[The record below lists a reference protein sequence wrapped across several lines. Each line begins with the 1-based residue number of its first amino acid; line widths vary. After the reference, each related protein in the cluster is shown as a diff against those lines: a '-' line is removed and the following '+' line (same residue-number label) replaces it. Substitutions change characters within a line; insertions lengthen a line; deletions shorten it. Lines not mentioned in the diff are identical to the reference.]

1 MRVNPA
7 PCLRGRSSDGFA
19 TTCQWPLPETRQA
32 MDPLTA
38 RLGLAL
44 AIGLLVGL
52 ERGWRER
59 DAPDRSR
66 TAGIRTFGISGL
78 LGGIIAALADALGAV
93 SVLVGGFVA
102 FAAIFAWYKAREAAH
117 DEDFSVTGVIAG
129 LGVFALGAL
138 SVAGD
143 FRAAAAGGAALAAV
157 LASRGIL
164 HGLLKRLTWIELRSA
179 LILAVMTAII
189 LPLLPNRTMDPW
201 GGFNPWEVWFLTVL
215 MASISFAGYVAVRVL
230 GTTRG
235 LLVSSLVGAI
245 VSSTAVTMAL
255 ARNAKS
261 ASNPLPL
268 VGAASL
274 AATVSVLRVC
284 AVVLIIEPGVFVV
297 AGIPAIA
304 AALAFAACGAFLL
317 ARGDG
322 DHKSG
327 GLARNPFE
335 LGPLL
340 LFALLF
346 AVVATASAA
355 LAAQFGGRGL
365 LASSTL
371 AGTFDVDVS
380 VLSALR
386 LVKHSVP
393 IETAGQAVLAALA
406 ANAIG
411 RLSLAVFAGPVR
423 FWLPLSGATVIAG
436 LTGYGAMLLLP
447 IF

>member
-1 MRVNPA
+1 
-7 PCLRGRSSDGFA
+7 
-19 TTCQWPLPETRQA
+19 
-32 MDPLTA
+32 MDSLIA

-59 DAPDRSR
+59 DAPAHSR
-66 TAGIRTFGISGL
+66 TAGIRTFGIFGL
-78 LGGIIAALADALGAV
+78 LGGILAALADALDAV
-93 SVLVGGFVA
+93 SVLVGGFIA

-117 DEDFSVTGVIAG
+117 DEDFSVTAVIAG

-143 FRAAAAGGAALAAV
+143 YRAAAAGGAALAAV
-157 LASRGIL
+157 LASREVL
-164 HGLLKRLTWIELRSA
+164 HGLLERLTWIELRSA
-179 LILAVMTAII
+179 LILAVMTAVV
-189 LPLLPNRTMDPW
+189 LPLLPNRTIDPW

-215 MASISFAGYVAVRVL
+215 MASISFAGYVAVRIL

-235 LLVSSLVGAI
+235 LLVSSLAGAI

-255 ARNAKS
+255 ARNATS
-261 ASNPLPL
+261 ASNPRPL
-268 VGAASL
+268 AGAASL
-274 AATVSVLRVC
+274 AAMVSVLRVC
-284 AVVLIIEPGVFVV
+284 AVVLIIQPSVFAAV
-297 AGIPAIA
+297 GIPAIV
-304 AALAFAACGAFLL
+304 AALVFAVCGAFLL
-317 ARGDG
+317 ARASG

-327 GLARNPFE
+327 ALARNPFE

-340 LFALLF
+340 LFALFF

-365 LASSTL
+365 LASSAL

-386 LVKHSVP
+386 LVKQSIP
-393 IETAGQAVLAALA
+393 IETVGQAVLAALA

-423 FWLPLSGATVIAG
+423 FWLPLAGATLIAAVA
-436 LTGYGAMLLLP
+436 GYGAMLLPLT
-447 IF
+447 F

>member
-1 MRVNPA
+1 
-7 PCLRGRSSDGFA
+7 
-19 TTCQWPLPETRQA
+19 
-32 MDPLTA
+32 MDPLIA

-52 ERGWRER
+52 ERGWQER

-78 LGGIIAALADALGAV
+78 LGGVLAALASALGSV
-93 SVLVGGFVA
+93 SVLVGGFIG

-117 DEDFSVTGVIAG
+117 DEDFSVTSVIAG

-143 FRAAAAGGAALAAV
+143 YRAAAAGGAALAAI
-157 LASRGIL
+157 LASREVL
-164 HGLLKRLTWIELRSA
+164 HGLLKRLTWVELRSA
-179 LILAVMTAII
+179 LILAVMTAIV

-215 MASISFAGYVAVRVL
+215 MASISFAGYVAVRIL
-230 GTTRG
+230 GNTRG

-245 VSSTAVTMAL
+245 VSSTAVTLAL
-255 ARNAKS
+255 ARNA
-261 ASNPLPL
+261 ASGGNPLPL
-268 VGAASL
+268 AGAASL
-274 AATVSVLRVC
+274 AAMVSVLRVC
-284 AVVLIIEPGVFVV
+284 AVILIIEPGVFASV
-297 AGIPAIA
+297 AIAAMA
-304 AALAFAACGAFLL
+304 AALAFAVCGALL
-317 ARGDG
+317 MTRD
-322 DHKSG
+322 SG
-327 GLARNPFE
+327 NEERSAIARNPFE

-346 AVVATASAA
+346 ALVATASAG
-355 LAAQFGGRGL
+355 LAAQFGSRGL
-365 LASSTL
+365 LVTSAL

-386 LVKHSVP
+386 LVKYSVP
-393 IETAGQAVLAALA
+393 VETVGQAVLAALA

-411 RLSLAVFAGPVR
+411 RLSLAVFAGPIR
-423 FWLPLSGATVIAG
+423 FWVPLAGAT
-436 LTGYGAMLLLP
+436 LTAATAGYGAMLSP
-447 IF
+447 GPG

>member
-1 MRVNPA
+1 
-7 PCLRGRSSDGFA
+7 
-19 TTCQWPLPETRQA
+19 
-32 MDPLTA
+32 MDPLIA

-44 AIGLLVGL
+44 TIGLLVGL

-66 TAGIRTFGISGL
+66 TAGIRTYGISGL
-78 LGGIIAALADALGAV
+78 LGGLLAALADALDAV
-93 SVLVGGFVA
+93 SVLVGGFIA

-117 DEDFSVTGVIAG
+117 DEDFSVTAVIAA
-129 LGVFALGAL
+129 LCVFALGAL

-143 FRAAAAGGAALAAV
+143 YRAASAGGAALAAI
-157 LASRGIL
+157 LASREVL

-179 LILAVMTAII
+179 LILAVMSAIV

-235 LLVSSLVGAI
+235 LLVSSLAGAI
-245 VSSTAVTMAL
+245 VSSTAVTVAL
-255 ARNAKS
+255 ARNAVS

-268 VGAASL
+268 AGAASL
-274 AATVSVLRVC
+274 AAMVSLLRVC
-284 AVVLIIEPGVFVV
+284 AVVLIVEPSVFPSV
-297 AGIPAIA
+297 GIPAIV
-304 AALAFAACGAFLL
+304 AALSFAVCGALLL
-317 ARGDG
+317 ARDSGDRKG
-322 DHKSG
+322 AG
-327 GLARNPFE
+327 VARNPFD

-346 AVVATASAA
+346 AIVATASAA

-365 LASSTL
+365 LASSAL

-393 IETAGQAVLAALA
+393 VETIGQAVLAALT
-406 ANAIG
+406 ANAIC
-411 RLSLAVFAGPVR
+411 RLSLAAFAGPIR
-423 FWLPLSGATVIAG
+423 FWLPLAGATLVAAIAG
-436 LTGYGAMLLLP
+436 YGTMLP
-447 IF
+447 PSTFW

>member
-1 MRVNPA
+1 
-7 PCLRGRSSDGFA
+7 
-19 TTCQWPLPETRQA
+19 
-32 MDPLTA
+32 MDQLIA

-78 LGGIIAALADALGAV
+78 LGGILAALADALGAV
-93 SVLVGGFVA
+93 SVLVGGFVT

-117 DEDFSVTGVIAG
+117 DEDFSVTSVVAG

-143 FRAAAAGGAALAAV
+143 YRAAAGGGAALAAI
-157 LASRGIL
+157 LASREIL

-179 LILAVMTAII
+179 LILAVMTAIV

-230 GTTRG
+230 GNTRG
-235 LLVSSLVGAI
+235 LLVSSLAGAV
-245 VSSTAVTMAL
+245 VSSTAVTLAL
-255 ARNAKS
+255 ARHATS
-261 ASNPLPL
+261 AGNPLPL
-268 VGAASL
+268 AGAASL
-274 AATVSVLRVC
+274 AAMVSILRVC
-284 AVVLIIEPGVFVV
+284 AVVLILEPSVFGAV
-297 AGIPAIA
+297 GIAA
-304 AALAFAACGAFLL
+304 VGAALAFAICGALML
-317 ARGDG
+317 AHDDG
-322 DHKSG
+322 NREKG
-327 GLARNPFE
+327 AVARNPFE

-346 AVVATASAA
+346 AIVATASAA
-355 LAAQFGGRGL
+355 LAIQFGGRGL
-365 LASSTL
+365 LATSAL

-393 IETAGQAVLAALA
+393 VGTVAEAVLAALA

-411 RLSLAVFAGPVR
+411 RLSLAVFAGPAR
-423 FWLPLSGATVIAG
+423 FWLPLAGATLLAAI
-436 LTGYGAMLLLP
+436 TGYFATVLLP
-447 IF
+447 NV

>member
-1 MRVNPA
+1 
-7 PCLRGRSSDGFA
+7 
-19 TTCQWPLPETRQA
+19 
-32 MDPLTA
+32 MDPLIA

-59 DAPDRSR
+59 GAPDRSR

-78 LGGIIAALADALGAV
+78 LGGILAALAEALGAV

-117 DEDFSVTGVIAG
+117 DKDFSVTAVIAA

-143 FRAAAAGGAALAAV
+143 YRVAAAGGAALAAV
-157 LASRGIL
+157 LASREIL

-179 LILAVMTAII
+179 LILAVMTAIV

-201 GGFNPWEVWFLTVL
+201 GGFNPWEIWFLTVL

-245 VSSTAVTMAL
+245 VSSTAVTAAL
-255 ARNAKS
+255 ARNAAS
-261 ASNPLPL
+261 AGDALPL
-268 VGAASL
+268 AGAASL
-274 AATVSVLRVC
+274 AAMVSVLRVC
-284 AVVLIIEPGVFVV
+284 AVVLIIEPSVFTSV
-297 AGIPAIA
+297 GIPAIA
-304 AALAFAACGAFLL
+304 AALVFAACGAILL
-317 ARGDG
+317 IRSGEDS
-322 DHKSG
+322 KSG

-346 AVVATASAA
+346 AIVATASAA
-355 LAAQFGGRGL
+355 LAAQFGERGL
-365 LASSTL
+365 LATSAL
-371 AGTFDVDVS
+371 AGAFDVDVS
-380 VLSALR
+380 VLGALR
-386 LVKHSVP
+386 LVKQSVP
-393 IETAGQAVLAALA
+393 AETIGQAVLVALA

-411 RLSLAVFAGPVR
+411 RLSLAVSAGPIG
-423 FWLPLSGATVIAG
+423 FWLPLAGATLIAAAV
-436 LTGYGAMLLLP
+436 GYFAMALCGV
-447 IF
+447 

>member
-1 MRVNPA
+1 
-7 PCLRGRSSDGFA
+7 
-19 TTCQWPLPETRQA
+19 
-32 MDPLTA
+32 MDPLIA

-78 LGGIIAALADALGAV
+78 LGGILAALAEALGAV
-93 SVLVGGFVA
+93 SVLVGGLIA
-102 FAAIFAWYKAREAAH
+102 FAAIFAWYKAREAVH
-117 DEDFSVTGVIAG
+117 DEDFSVTAVIAG

-143 FRAAAAGGAALAAV
+143 YRAAAAGGAALAAV
-157 LASRGIL
+157 LASREIL

-179 LILAVMTAII
+179 LILAVMTAIV

-201 GGFNPWEVWFLTVL
+201 GGFNPWEVWFLSVL

-245 VSSTAVTMAL
+245 ISSTAVTLAL
-255 ARNAKS
+255 ARNAIS
-261 ASNPLPL
+261 ATNPLPL
-268 VGAASL
+268 AGAASL
-274 AATVSVLRVC
+274 AAMVSLLRVC
-284 AVVLIIEPGVFVV
+284 GVVLVIEPSVFAVI
-297 AGIPAIA
+297 GIPALA
-304 AALAFAACGAFLL
+304 AALAFAACGVFLL
-317 ARGDG
+317 ARDGG

-327 GLARNPFE
+327 GLPRNPFE

-355 LAAQFGGRGL
+355 MAAQFGGRGL

-393 IETAGQAVLAALA
+393 VETVGRAVLAALA

-411 RLSLAVFAGPVR
+411 RVSLAIFAGPVR
-423 FWLPLSGATVIAG
+423 FWLPLIGATLIAV
-436 LTGYGAMLLLP
+436 LTGYGALLLLP
-447 IF
+447 TF

>member
-1 MRVNPA
+1 
-7 PCLRGRSSDGFA
+7 
-19 TTCQWPLPETRQA
+19 
-32 MDPLTA
+32 MDPLIA

-59 DAPDRSR
+59 DEPDHSR

-78 LGGIIAALADALGAV
+78 LGGILAALADTLDAV
-93 SVLVGGFVA
+93 SVLVGGFIA

-117 DEDFSVTGVIAG
+117 DEDFSVTAVIAG

-143 FRAAAAGGAALAAV
+143 YRVAAAGGAALAAV
-157 LASRGIL
+157 LASREIL

-179 LILAVMTAII
+179 LILAAMTAIV
-189 LPLLPNRTMDPW
+189 LPLLPNRTIDPW

-235 LLVSSLVGAI
+235 LLVSSLTGAI

-255 ARNAKS
+255 ARNAAS
-261 ASNPLPL
+261 ASNPRPL
-268 VGAASL
+268 AGAASL
-274 AATVSVLRVC
+274 AAMVSVLRVW
-284 AVVLIIEPGVFVV
+284 AVVLIVEPSVFAAV
-297 AGIPAIA
+297 AIPAIA
-304 AALAFAACGAFLL
+304 AAIVFAACGVFLL
-317 ARGDG
+317 ARDG
-322 DHKSG
+322 RDQKSG
-327 GLARNPFE
+327 ALARNPFE

-365 LASSTL
+365 LASSAL

-386 LVKHSVP
+386 LVKQSIPV
-393 IETAGQAVLAALA
+393 ETVGQAVLAALA

-411 RLSLAVFAGPVR
+411 RLSLAIFIGPVR
-423 FWLPLSGATVIAG
+423 FWLPLAGATLVAAVA
-436 LTGYGAMLLLP
+436 GYGAMLLPLNV
-447 IF
+447 

>member
-1 MRVNPA
+1 
-7 PCLRGRSSDGFA
+7 
-19 TTCQWPLPETRQA
+19 
-32 MDPLTA
+32 MDSLIA

-59 DAPDRSR
+59 DEPDHSR

-78 LGGIIAALADALGAV
+78 LGGILAALADALYAS
-93 SVLVGGFVA
+93 SVLVGGFIA

-117 DEDFSVTGVIAG
+117 DEDFSVTAVIAG

-143 FRAAAAGGAALAAV
+143 YRVAAAGGAALAAV
-157 LASRGIL
+157 LASREVL
-164 HGLLKRLTWIELRSA
+164 HDLLKRLTWIELRSA
-179 LILAVMTAII
+179 LILAVMTAIV
-189 LPLLPNRTMDPW
+189 LPLLPNRTIDPW
-201 GGFNPWEVWFLTVL
+201 GGFNPWEIWFLTVL
-215 MASISFAGYVAVRVL
+215 MASISFAGYVAIRVL

-235 LLVSSLVGAI
+235 LLVSSLAGAI

-255 ARNAKS
+255 ARNATS
-261 ASNPLPL
+261 VSNPRPL
-268 VGAASL
+268 TGAASL
-274 AATVSVLRVC
+274 AAAVSVLRVC
-284 AVVLIIEPGVFVV
+284 AVVLIVEPSVLAAIGV
-297 AGIPAIA
+297 PAIA
-304 AALAFAACGAFLL
+304 AALVFAACGAFLL
-317 ARGDG
+317 VRSGG

-327 GLARNPFE
+327 ALARNPFE

-365 LASSTL
+365 LVSSTL

-386 LVKHSVP
+386 LVKQSIPV
-393 IETAGQAVLAALA
+393 ETVGQAVLAALA

-411 RLSLAVFAGPVR
+411 RLLLAAFIGPVR
-423 FWLPLSGATVIAG
+423 FWLPLAGATLIAAVA
-436 LTGYGAMLLLP
+436 GYGAMSLPP